1 MALKK
6 WSGYWLVICPA
17 LTASIVLLPLLC
29 WANTDV
35 LYVFFV
41 GPLVLAAS
49 ALIILVFAAFRKTR
63 RHFLRVLAMLAIFW
77 LLSLLS
83 VKNSF
88 LIRTS
93 ARWVIWSR
101 DYKMEL
107 LSQADPANGEF
118 RHMQWE
124 ATGFAGVANSTV
136 YLVFDPTDSLAAA
149 AKSHGAGKFDGIPC
163 KVPRVTRLE
172 SHWYTVLFYTD
183 EAWGKPKQ
191 DCGVYGLLDDAFT
204 PTTRSRRR

>member
-6 WSGYWLVICPA
+6 WFGYWLVSSA
-17 LTASIVLLPLLC
+17 LAASIVLLPLLC

-35 LYVFFV
+35 LYVFFI
-41 GPLVLAAS
+41 GPLVLAVS
-49 ALIILVFAAFRKTR
+49 ALIMLTFAAFRKTR

-77 LLSLLS
+77 LVSLLL

-93 ARWVIWSR
+93 ARWLVRSQG
-101 DYKMEL
+101 YKMEL
-107 LSQADPANGEF
+107 LSQADPANGEL
-118 RHMQWE
+118 RHIEWE
-124 ATGFAGVANSTV
+124 ATGFAGADETV
-136 YLVFDPTDSLAAA
+136 YLVFDPKDSLAAA
-149 AKSHGAGKFDGIPC
+149 AKSHSAGKFDGIPC
-163 KVPRVTRLE
+163 KVRSVTRLE

-191 DCGVYGLLDDAFT
+191 DCGFYGLLNDAFI
-204 PTTRSRRR
+204 PTIPSRRS